1 MTPIRTAV
9 GPPAASAR
17 GWWIAAAAFIVAGLG
32 TAAWLAAVTPP
43 AFPFGDVAI
52 IEITTAAALREP
64 VMLGPYSQFGWH
76 HPGPLLF
83 YLLAPF
89 YAAAGANSIG
99 LAVGAIVLN
108 LLALGV
114 TGRTLARH
122 AGPAV
127 AATVVLALGLCL
139 LRAGDLATSVWNPH
153 LIVLPLVAAMVL
165 AAAAG
170 AGDGPA
176 RVGTVVAVSFL
187 AQSSVSVVPVCAVVA
202 VAGIGWPPTSAT
214 SVHRRWIVGAASLG
228 LLLWLPPLVDQAT
241 YQPGNI
247 TSLAR
252 FFVSAP
258 SDGQTWRVAV
268 LAWSDITT
276 AMLRPGVELPWGQTF
291 ARQGSPA
298 TVVIAVA
305 QVLLLVAAAVWA
317 RRRGHRVL
325 SRLAWLTALVSLVAC
340 WSITRIAR
348 DISDYQIF
356 WMSAVGALGVALVAG
371 AVALAATAD
380 APGRRRA
387 LAGSFGMLTALA
399 LAVTVP
405 GGLAR
410 ARQYAVTQR
419 DQQAP
424 RRVVALATVEYLRRE
439 RLARPLFRM
448 NVTSWLQ
455 AAGVVLHAYRELPG
469 VAVARDWVPVFGEA
483 LQPDGSED
491 VELEIGGGCPA
502 GRAIVARADG
512 LCVFVAEPAR

>member
-9 GPPAASAR
+9 TPPGR
-17 GWWIAAAAFIVAGLG
+17 RWWIATVALVVAGLG
-32 TAAWLAAVTPP
+32 TAAWLAAVTPL

-52 IEITTAAALREP
+52 IEVTTAAALRTP
-64 VMLGPYSQFGWH
+64 VTLGPYSQFGWH

-99 LAVGAIVLN
+99 LSVGAIALN

-122 AGPAV
+122 VGPAV
-127 AATVVLALGLCL
+127 AATVVLALGLYL
-139 LRAGDLATSVWNPH
+139 LRAGDLVTSIWNPH

-170 AGDGPA
+170 AGDGA
-176 RVGTVVAVSFL
+176 ALVGTVFAVSFL

-202 VAGIGWPPTSAT
+202 AAGIGWPPTNAWL
-214 SVHRRWIVGAASLG
+214 VRRRWVVGAASL
-228 LLLWLPPLVDQAT
+228 LLLAWLPPLVEQAT
-241 YQPGNI
+241 HQPGNI
-247 TSLAR
+247 ASLAR

-276 AMLRPGVELPWGQTF
+276 AMLRPDVELPWGQAF
-291 ARQGSPA
+291 ERPGSPG
-298 TVVIAVA
+298 TIAMAAA
-305 QVLLLVAAAVWA
+305 QVLALVGVAVWA
-317 RRRGHRVL
+317 RRRGHLVL
-325 SRLAWLTALVSLVAC
+325 SRLAWLTVVVSLVAC

-371 AVALAATAD
+371 AAALAATSD

-387 LAGSFGMLTALA
+387 LIGSLGVLLAVALA
-399 LAVTVP
+399 LTVP
-405 GGLAR
+405 GGLVR

-439 RLARPLFRM
+439 RLVRPLFRM
-448 NVTSWLQ
+448 NATSWLQ
-455 AAGVVLHAYRELPG
+455 ATGVVLHAYRALPG
-469 VAVARDWVPVFGEA
+469 AAVAREWVPVFGEA

-512 LCVFVAEPAR
+512 LCVFAVEPSR